1 MVSVRDF
8 HSSFLLYC
16 VRNKFASL
24 MYHYLDYY
32 RYTFEGGEG
41 GREGGKEGGREG
53 VKEAGW
59 RECGVSKRLPLI
71 ISALLREE

>member
-32 RYTFEGGEG
+32 RYMFEGGEG

-53 VKEAGW
+53 GGKKEDN
-59 RECGVSKRLPLI
+59 RGVRTNRRI
-71 ISALLREE
+71 IWK

>member
-53 VKEAGW
+53 G
-59 RECGVSKRLPLI
+59 S
-71 ISALLREE
+71 